1 MSGVTQLLLAAG
13 GITYPPLTAVVTPG
27 SQSWTGSL
35 GNYTTTQDMVCTAGG
50 GDGNYTYAWAVVS
63 GTGLAASATASQTE
77 ANDATNN
84 TSTFNCTVSDGAG
97 STPVVSNTVSV
108 DP

>member
-1 MSGVTQLLLAAG
+1 MSATHQTLLAFV
-13 GITYPPLTAVVTPG
+13 TYPPLTAVVAPS
-27 SQSWTGSL
+27 SQSWTGTL
-35 GNYTTTQDMVCTAGG
+35 GNYTTTQNMVCTAGG
-50 GDGNYTYAWAVVS
+50 GDGNYTYAWGVVS
-63 GTGLAASATASQTE
+63 GTGYPTDGTLASTGAS
-77 ANDATNN
+77 DGTNT